1 MFQNAYM
8 LAFTCLICLCKCH
21 RAKQIFLK
29 TEALFFLL
37 ISKTS
42 NDIPQRKCK
51 CKTKYHLTCFTIALR
66 GVLLIILDWNC
77 NIKPAEHRT
86 HMHTD
91 THISD
96 LTGMYFMSSPVL
108 IAIDFRWGSTLWNW
122 VFDPRAEKK
131 GGKKK
136 ERRNRDGE
144 KGTKFPRTGNKRKI
158 NTTHSVIRKA
168 PRKGVNWH

>member
-8 LAFTCLICLCKCH
+8 LTFTCVICLCKCH
-21 RAKQIFLK
+21 QAKQIYFLK

-51 CKTKYHLTCFTIALR
+51 CETKYHLTCFTIALR

-91 THISD
+91 TRISD

-131 GGKKK
+131 GGKRKK
-136 ERRNRDGE
+136 EEIEMERRGQNFQGQGIKER
-144 KGTKFPRTGNKRKI
+144 
-158 NTTHSVIRKA
+158 
-168 PRKGVNWH
+168 